1 MEQKEITI
9 QSGKKQIKSEKRSG
23 KQAKNSSGPC
33 EENQRYRALFNE
45 SLDAIYITSREG
57 RFIDVNPALC
67 KLFGYSRDELINELN
82 VEQIYARFEDRI
94 KFQEKI
100 EKFGSVISYRVKFRK
115 KNRTEMDCLLTGT
128 VRRAKNG
135 KILGYQGIIRD
146 ITEIVRS
153 ERLRDDVYGMMRHDL
168 KTPVIGISGLIGLL
182 LKDTELTEKQKKTA
196 LMIRDLSDRMLG
208 FIDRARDLFQM
219 EEGVYKLNPVEVN
232 LFVIL
237 ARIIRTLGNMATMK
251 DVGFSFNLNGLP
263 INLKNEYR
271 VTGEEN
277 LMEIMFSNLIKNAI
291 EASPRGGTVSISV
304 NTVKK
309 EKQPFHLID
318 IHNMGAIPM
327 DIREK
332 FFEPYTTSG
341 KASGT
346 GLGTHSALLVART
359 HRGDI
364 DFTTS
369 RKEGTHLLVRLPIK
383 IDQAEI

>member
-9 QSGKKQIKSEKRSG
+9 QSGKKHVGAEKRSG
-23 KQAKNSSGPC
+23 KQKKKSGGSC
-33 EENQRYRALFNE
+33 EGNERYRALFNE

-67 KLFGYSRDELINELN
+67 KLFGYSRDELMNELN
-82 VEQIYARFEDRI
+82 VDQIYARPEDRT

-100 EKFGSVISYRVKFRK
+100 ERFGSVISYRVKFRK
-115 KNRTEMDCLLTGT
+115 KNRIEMDCLLTGT

-135 KILGYQGIIRD
+135 KISGYQGIIRD
-146 ITEIVRS
+146 ITEIARS
-153 ERLRDDVYGMMRHDL
+153 ERLKDDVYGMMRHDL
-168 KTPVIGISGLIGLL
+168 KTPVIGIAGLVGLL
-182 LKDTELTEKQKKTA
+182 LKDTELTEKQRKTA

-232 LFVIL
+232 LFGIL
-237 ARIIRTLGNMATMK
+237 ARIIRTLGDMATIK
-251 DVGFSFNLNGLP
+251 DIRFSINLHGQP
-263 INLKNEYR
+263 INLENEYR

-277 LMEIMFSNLIKNAI
+277 LLEIMFSNLIKNAI
-291 EASPRGGTVSISV
+291 EASPRGGTVTISV
-304 NTVKK
+304 NTVKTD
-309 EKQPFHLID
+309 EKPFHLID

-341 KASGT
+341 KMSGT

-369 RKEGTHLLVRLPIK
+369 RKEGTHLLIKLPIK
-383 IDQAEI
+383 IEQA